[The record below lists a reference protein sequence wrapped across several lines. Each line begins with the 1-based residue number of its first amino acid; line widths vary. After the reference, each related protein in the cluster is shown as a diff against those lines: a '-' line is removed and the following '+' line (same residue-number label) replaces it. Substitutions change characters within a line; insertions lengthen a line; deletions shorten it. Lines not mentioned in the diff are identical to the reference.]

1 MSTETVEE
9 VIGTLDRKMDSAID
23 SLKKDFMGVRTGR
36 ATPAIFD
43 PVKVDYYGTPTPLSQ
58 VGTISTPEP
67 QLLVINPW
75 DKNMLKEI
83 EREIQRANLGLTL
96 SQDGNIIR
104 AVLPPLTEE
113 RRKDLVKITKKM
125 GEDSK
130 IAIRNVR
137 REANDTV
144 KKLQKDK
151 RISQDEEKAA
161 HDTIQKKTDAH
172 IEMVTEITSKK
183 ETELMTV

>member
-1 MSTETVEE
+1 MSTETLDE
-9 VIGTLDRKMDSAID
+9 VMETLDRKMDSAIE
-23 SLKKDFMGVRTGR
+23 SLKKDFIGVRTGR

-43 PVKVDYYGTPTPLSQ
+43 PIKVDYYGTPTPLAQ

-75 DKNMLKEI
+75 DKNMIKEI
-83 EREIQRANLGLTL
+83 EREIQRANLGLSL

-113 RRKDLVKITKKM
+113 RRKELVKSTKKM
-125 GEDSK
+125 GEETK

-137 REANDTV
+137 REANEST

-151 RISQDEEKAA
+151 HISQDEEKAA
-161 HDTIQKKTDAH
+161 HDIIQKKTDAH
-172 IEMVTEITSKK
+172 IETVNDLTGKK

>member
-1 MSTETVEE
+1 MDAKTIEE
-9 VIGTLDRKMDSAID
+9 VMVVLQRKMDSAID
-23 SLKKDFMGVRTGR
+23 SLKKDFIGVRTGR

-43 PVKVDYYGTPTPLSQ
+43 PIKVDYYGTPTPISQ

-75 DKNMLKEI
+75 DKNMIKDI
-83 EREIQRANLGLTL
+83 EREIQRANLGLSL

-113 RRKDLVKITKKM
+113 RRKELVKSTKKM
-125 GEDSK
+125 GEASK

-137 REANDTV
+137 REANESV
-144 KKLQKDK
+144 KQLQKDK
-151 RISQDEEKAA
+151 LVSQDDEKSS
-161 HDTIQKKTDAH
+161 HEVIQKKTDSH
-172 IEMVTEITSKK
+172 IETITDLTNKK